1 MITYN
6 GAEYLKEMLDS
17 ILVNLAKEDEI
28 IVSDDGSTDGTWEM
42 LEKYQK
48 QDTRIR
54 LVKGPQQGV
63 KQNVQNAL
71 KYCTGEYI
79 FLADQDD
86 VWTND
91 KVKKVMEVFETKDC
105 SLVIHD
111 AKVVRMTRPLQM
123 ELESF
128 FAFRNAGAGV
138 WKNIIKNSY
147 IGCCMAFKAELLGV
161 ALPIPNDIEMH
172 DQWLGV
178 LNDKYYQKSY
188 FLREPL
194 LLYRRHGQNS
204 SAMTHYKIPKM
215 IRNRIVFCWRFLQRI
230 RECS

>member
-1 MITYN
+1 MGLEIMVEKKRISVAMITYN

-48 QDTRIR
+48 QYTRIR

-111 AKVVRMTRPLQM
+111 A
-123 ELESF
+123 
-128 FAFRNAGAGV
+128 
-138 WKNIIKNSY
+138 
-147 IGCCMAFKAELLGV
+147 
-161 ALPIPNDIEMH
+161 
-172 DQWLGV
+172 
-178 LNDKYYQKSY
+178 
-188 FLREPL
+188 
-194 LLYRRHGQNS
+194 
-204 SAMTHYKIPKM
+204 
-215 IRNRIVFCWRFLQRI
+215 
-230 RECS
+230 